1 MRTVRGRDRKRLG
14 VRDRTVSRER
24 RSVRWKR
31 VVKRNSRSGETVRQR
46 ARGEG
51 SGYPRWR
58 TNERSESRPHPAAD
72 QDKGPV
78 MVEKQARE
86 ISYPDGSS
94 EGLLVSPVGTNLY
107 RLEESSLLG
116 EADFGDVI
124 EAEPT
129 QEGGLLFK
137 RVAVPSGMT
146 TVNCILTPEQMQ
158 APGLQP
164 LLDRI
169 MSLGGNWERAL
180 DGLLMIHLP
189 KSVDLNIEAEVKA
202 LSASSI

>member
-1 MRTVRGRDRKRLG
+1 M
-14 VRDRTVSRER
+14 
-24 RSVRWKR
+24 
-31 VVKRNSRSGETVRQR
+31 
-46 ARGEG
+46 A
-51 SGYPRWR
+51 
-58 TNERSESRPHPAAD
+58 
-72 QDKGPV
+72 
-78 MVEKQARE
+78 EKQTLE

-94 EGLLVSPVGTNLY
+94 EGLLVSPVGPNLY

-116 EADFGDVI
+116 EAVFGDVI

-129 QEGGLLFK
+129 QEGSLLFK
-137 RVAVPSGMT
+137 RVAAPSGMT
-146 TVNCILTPEQMQ
+146 TVNCVLTPEQMQ

-189 KSVDLNIEAEVKA
+189 KSVDLNIEAEVKS
-202 LSASSI
+202 LSSTT

>member
-1 MRTVRGRDRKRLG
+1 
-14 VRDRTVSRER
+14 
-24 RSVRWKR
+24 
-31 VVKRNSRSGETVRQR
+31 
-46 ARGEG
+46 
-51 SGYPRWR
+51 
-58 TNERSESRPHPAAD
+58 
-72 QDKGPV
+72 
-78 MVEKQARE
+78 
-86 ISYPDGSS
+86 
-94 EGLLVSPVGTNLY
+94 
-107 RLEESSLLG
+107 LLG

>member
-1 MRTVRGRDRKRLG
+1 M
-14 VRDRTVSRER
+14 
-24 RSVRWKR
+24 
-31 VVKRNSRSGETVRQR
+31 
-46 ARGEG
+46 A
-51 SGYPRWR
+51 
-58 TNERSESRPHPAAD
+58 
-72 QDKGPV
+72 
-78 MVEKQARE
+78 EKQTFE
-86 ISYPDGSS
+86 ISYPDESS
-94 EGLLVSPVGTNLY
+94 EGLLVSPVGPNLY

-116 EADFGDVI
+116 EAVFGDVI

-129 QEGGLLFK
+129 QDGGLLFK

-146 TVNCILTPEQMQ
+146 TVNCILTPEQIQ

-202 LSASSI
+202 LSTSPM

>member
-1 MRTVRGRDRKRLG
+1 M
-14 VRDRTVSRER
+14 
-24 RSVRWKR
+24 
-31 VVKRNSRSGETVRQR
+31 
-46 ARGEG
+46 A
-51 SGYPRWR
+51 
-58 TNERSESRPHPAAD
+58 
-72 QDKGPV
+72 
-78 MVEKQARE
+78 EKQTLE
-86 ISYPDGSS
+86 ILYADGSS

-116 EADFGDVI
+116 EAAFGDVI

-129 QEGGLLFK
+129 PEGGLLFK
-137 RVAVPSGMT
+137 GVAASSEMT
-146 TVNCILTPEQMQ
+146 TVNCVLTSEQMN

-189 KSVDLNIEAEVKA
+189 KSVHLNVEAEVKA
-202 LSASSI
+202 LSSTT

>member
-1 MRTVRGRDRKRLG
+1 
-14 VRDRTVSRER
+14 
-24 RSVRWKR
+24 
-31 VVKRNSRSGETVRQR
+31 
-46 ARGEG
+46 
-51 SGYPRWR
+51 
-58 TNERSESRPHPAAD
+58 
-72 QDKGPV
+72 

-202 LSASSI
+202 LSASSM

>member
-1 MRTVRGRDRKRLG
+1 MT
-14 VRDRTVSRER
+14 
-24 RSVRWKR
+24 
-31 VVKRNSRSGETVRQR
+31 
-46 ARGEG
+46 
-51 SGYPRWR
+51 
-58 TNERSESRPHPAAD
+58 
-72 QDKGPV
+72 
-78 MVEKQARE
+78 EKHTFE
-86 ISYPDGSS
+86 ISYPDESS
-94 EGLLVSPVGTNLY
+94 EGLLVSPVGPNLY

-116 EADFGDVI
+116 EAVFGDVI

-146 TVNCILTPEQMQ
+146 TVNCILTFEQMQ

-169 MSLGGNWERAL
+169 MSVGGNWERAL

-189 KSVDLNIEAEVKA
+189 KSVHLDIEAEVKA
-202 LSASSI
+202 LSSAA